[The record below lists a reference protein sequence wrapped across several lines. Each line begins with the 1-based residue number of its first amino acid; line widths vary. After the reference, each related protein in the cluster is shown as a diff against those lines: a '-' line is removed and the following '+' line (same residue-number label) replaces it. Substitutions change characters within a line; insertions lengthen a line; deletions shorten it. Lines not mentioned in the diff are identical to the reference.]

1 MIAGQGRG
9 ALVTLGEFSRDIAT
23 FIGRDGIGLGL
34 LLFFGAIVEGL
45 GIVLLIPLLGV
56 VLGGS
61 GDSGRLGAM
70 ASEVLRYAPGTTQ
83 FAQLA
88 TLFALFALLTAVRA
102 GLILKRD
109 VALARLQNDFIE
121 SHRLRIVRLLA
132 NAPWHI
138 VARLR
143 HGRVTHVL
151 SGDVQSCAVA
161 THFLLQIV
169 VAATLLAGHL
179 VLAFL
184 LSPILA
190 AIVLVMLV
198 TGAILLR
205 PALARARSLGE
216 EVADSSLGLV
226 TSTTEFLG
234 GLKLAVSQ
242 NLQAGFLR
250 EFAETLQRAGSRRV
264 EFTRQRTG
272 TQLRL
277 TALAAALAGMIVLL
291 GIGVMGAAPA
301 TIIAFLF
308 VMSRMNGPAAQI
320 QTGVHYIYHS
330 LPAYAHIKGL
340 QSELADAGPAA
351 QARDPG
357 ATAPIAGP
365 LRFEK
370 VSYWHEGRDESEA
383 AAGITGLSL
392 TIEEGS
398 FLGISGASGAGK
410 TTFAD
415 LLVGLYPPKEGL
427 ITLGGAPLEGAT
439 LAAWRG
445 ALSYIS
451 QDPFL
456 FHDTV
461 RRNLLWARE
470 DAGEDELWEM
480 LDRAGA
486 ESLVSRL
493 DGGLDSV
500 LGERGNLLSGGERQR
515 VALARAL
522 LRNPRLLLLDEATSA
537 IDLDGERRILER
549 LAAQPSPPTMIM
561 IAHREA
567 SLDFCDRVIE
577 FQNGR
582 LVDA

>member
-1 MIAGQGRG
+1 MISGQARG
-9 ALVTLGEFSRDIAT
+9 ALVTLGEFSRDIAA

-61 GDSGRLGAM
+61 GNSGRLGAM
-70 ASEVLRYAPGTTQ
+70 ASELLRYAPGTTP

-88 TLFALFALLTAVRA
+88 TLFALFALLMAVRA
-102 GLILKRD
+102 WLILKRD

-121 SHRLRIVRLLA
+121 AHRLRVVRLLA

-151 SGDVQSCAVA
+151 SGDVQSCAIA
-161 THFLLQIV
+161 THFLLQIT
-169 VAATLLAGHL
+169 VATTLLAGHL

-184 LSPILA
+184 LSPVLAGIVLMVLA
-190 AIVLVMLV
+190 A
-198 TGAILLR
+198 GAILLR

-250 EFAETLQRAGSRRV
+250 EFAETLQRAGSRRI
-264 EFTRQRTG
+264 EFVKQRTG
-272 TQLRL
+272 TQLWL
-277 TALAAALAGMIVLL
+277 TALAAALAGMILLL
-291 GIGVMGAAPA
+291 GIGIMGIAPA

-308 VMSRMNGPAAQI
+308 VLSRMNGPAAQI
-320 QTGVHYIYHS
+320 QAGVHHIYHS
-330 LPAYAHIKGL
+330 LPAYAQIKGL
-340 QSELADAGPAA
+340 QSELAVAGQA
-351 QARDPG
+351 QQSRETTALPLATG
-357 ATAPIAGP
+357 A
-365 LRFEK
+365 LCFEK
-370 VSYWHEGRDESEA
+370 VSYWHEGRGESEA
-383 AAGITGLSL
+383 AAGIFALSL
-392 TIEEGS
+392 TIDEGS
-398 FLGISGASGAGK
+398 FLGVSGASGAGK

-415 LLVGLYPPKEGL
+415 LLVGLYPPREGM
-427 ITLGGAPLEGAT
+427 IAIGGAPLEGAT
-439 LAAWRG
+439 LTAWRG
-445 ALSYIS
+445 ALSYVS

-470 DAGEDELWEM
+470 DAGEDELWEV
-480 LDRAGA
+480 LDQAGA
-486 ESLVSRL
+486 ASLVRRL

-500 LGERGNLLSGGERQR
+500 LGERGSLLSGGERQR

-522 LRNPRLLLLDEATSA
+522 LRKPRLLLLDEATSA
-537 IDLDGERRILER
+537 IDLAGERRILER
-549 LAAQPSPPTMIM
+549 LVAQPSTPTVIM
-561 IAHREA
+561 IAHRAA
-567 SLDFCDRVIE
+567 SLEFCDRVIE
-577 FQNGR
+577 LQNGR
-582 LVDA
+582 LIDA